1 MNKIKALLLGFVK
14 PLILAHVNDL
24 SMLVPML
31 SKELQDKAKL
41 TPASADPLAVDL
53 VNMLEAELVK
63 LINKL

>member
-1 MNKIKALLLGFVK
+1 MNKLKAMLLGFVK
-14 PLILAHVNDL
+14 PLVLAHVKDL

-53 VNMLEAELVK
+53 VNMLQAEIVK
-63 LINKL
+63 LINKI